1 MDNLTQNSRLLQ
13 EKWAPVLNHEGLP
26 EIKDQYKR
34 AVTAVLLENQGR
46 GGSKILHRIFNKGRK
61 IFISKPIN
69 HFELNEKAKKTNIH
83 F

>member
-34 AVTAVLLENQGR
+34 AVTAVLLENQE
-46 GGSKILHRIFNKGRK
+46 KAIQEQDQ
-61 IFISKPIN
+61 FIS
-69 HFELNEKAKKTNIH
+69 
-83 F
+83 